1 MGFGFLFPG
10 QGSQQPGMGKD
21 FLERHALA
29 RQLFDEANAA
39 LGFDLKRLCLEGPE
53 DRLAL
58 TSHAQPAILTVSTI
72 AYRLFAERAALQPL
86 SLAGH
91 SLGEYS
97 ALVAT
102 GALPFAEAVRAVH
115 LRGKAM
121 QEATPVGLG
130 AMAAILGMDG
140 PELEK
145 ICAEESRGQV
155 VVPANYNC
163 AGQIVISGHAEA
175 VNRVLARAKGKLL
188 AVSAPF
194 HSPLMAPAAQAMRPV
209 LEKLPFAGSAAPIC
223 ANASNRFL
231 SRAAEFP
238 PSLLDQITAPVR
250 WDTGVQAMIRAGVT
264 AVIEFGHGKVLSG
277 LMKRIDK
284 SASTA
289 NVQDDASLGSAL
301 AQAGHS
307 GHSGH

>member
-1 MGFGFLFPG
+1 MGYGFLFPG

-21 FLERHALA
+21 FIEKHALA
-29 RQLFDEANAA
+29 RELFEEANAA

-58 TSHAQPAILTVSTI
+58 TYHAQPAILTVSTI
-72 AYRLFAERAALQPL
+72 AWRLLAERAAVKPL

-97 ALVAT
+97 ALVAA

-121 QEATPVGLG
+121 QDATPVGQG

-140 PELEK
+140 AELER
-145 ICAEESRGQV
+145 ICAEEAQGQV

-163 AGQIVISGHAEA
+163 AGQIAISGHAEA
-175 VNRVLARAKGKLL
+175 VHRVLARAKGRLL

-194 HSPLMAPAAQAMRPV
+194 HSPLMAPAAEAMRPV
-209 LEKLPFAGSAAPIC
+209 LAKLPFADASAPVV

-238 PSLLDQITAPVR
+238 PSLLEQITSPVR
-250 WDTGVQAMIRAGVT
+250 WDTGVQAMVKGGVT
-264 AVIEFGHGKVLSG
+264 TVIELGHGKVLSG

-284 SASTA
+284 SVAA
-289 NVQDDASLGSAL
+289 VNVQDDESLGTAL
-301 AQAGHS
+301 AQVKG
-307 GHSGH
+307 

>member
-1 MGFGFLFPG
+1 MAGYGFLFPG

-21 FLERHALA
+21 FLDKHALA
-29 RQLFDEANAA
+29 RQLFDEANSV

-58 TSHAQPAILTVSTI
+58 TYHAQPAILAVSTI
-72 AYRLFAERAALQPL
+72 AHRLFAARAPVQPL

-97 ALVAT
+97 ALVAA
-102 GALPFAEAVRAVH
+102 GAIPFAKAVHGVH

-121 QEATPVGLG
+121 QEATPVGMG
-130 AMAAILGMDG
+130 AMAAILGADAA
-140 PELEK
+140 ELEA
-145 ICAEESRGQV
+145 ICREESRGQV

-175 VNRVLARAKGKLL
+175 VDRVLTRVKGKRLT
-188 AVSAPF
+188 VSAPF
-194 HSPLMAPAAQAMRPV
+194 HSPLMAPAAEAMAPV
-209 LEKLPFAGSAAPIC
+209 IAALPWSDAAAPVC

-231 SRAAEFP
+231 AKAAEFP
-238 PSLLDQITAPVR
+238 PSLLEQITAPVR
-250 WDTGVQAMIRAGVT
+250 WDSGVQAMIAGGVS
-264 AVIEFGHGKVLSG
+264 AVIEFGHGKVLAG

-284 SASTA
+284 SVAA
-289 NVQDDASLGSAL
+289 INVMDDESLGAAL
-301 AQAGHS
+301 ARAGA
-307 GHSGH
+307 